1 MRMIVRI
8 AKTELQSLFYSPIAW
23 FVLVIFTFQCGLA
36 FMESFEAMVRRQV
49 LEEAVL
55 GVSSG
60 LFEYGVLQSVL
71 NSIYLY
77 IPLLTMGKSCWENLE
92 R

>member
-36 FMESFEAMVRRQV
+36 FMESFEAMAK
-49 LEEAVL
+49 E
-55 GVSSG
+55 S
-60 LFEYGVLQSVL
+60 
-71 NSIYLY
+71 
-77 IPLLTMGKSCWENLE
+77 
-92 R
+92 